1 MDIILHNKSLQKETD
16 KVNIYNNWANT
27 YEEYVNGIGYKGPHN
42 FSKIFINMLLGNKE
56 LENLKVRIL
65 DFGCGTGL
73 LGLHIRRLCQ
83 TKKINIE
90 LVGIDI
96 SENMIKQA
104 IDKQVYDNI
113 YNINLVDLEIQE
125 ILNSIGMFD
134 YIVSCGVFLEGHVS
148 FEIFEKFKK
157 MVEYNIMFTARQS
170 FIQEEYSNY
179 VRFVKKDSYDYKES
193 DIEYLDNVECKLIL
207 I

>member
-1 MDIILHNKSLQKETD
+1 MDIILHNKSLQKDTD

-27 YEEYVNGIGYKGPHN
+27 YEEYVGSIGYKGPNN
-42 FSKIFINMLLGNKE
+42 FSKIFINLVMENKE
-56 LENLKVRIL
+56 LENSKIRIL

-73 LGLHIRRLCQ
+73 LGLHIRRMCER
-83 TKKINIE
+83 KKIDVE
-90 LVGIDI
+90 LIGIDI
-96 SENMIKQA
+96 SENMINQA
-104 IDKQVYDNI
+104 RDKQVYDNI
-113 YNINLVDLEIQE
+113 YNMNLLNLDIEEIINSL
-125 ILNSIGMFD
+125 GMFD
-134 YIVSCGVFLEGHVS
+134 YIVSCGVFLEGHVG
-148 FEIFEKFKK
+148 FNIFEKFKQ

>member
-16 KVNIYNNWANT
+16 KINIYNNWANT

-42 FSKIFINMLLGNKE
+42 FSKFFINMLLGNEE
-56 LENLKVRIL
+56 LKDSKVRIL

-83 TKKINIE
+83 TKNINIE
-90 LVGIDI
+90 IVGIDI

-104 IDKQVYDNI
+104 RDKQVYDNI
-113 YNINLVDLEIQE
+113 YNMNLVNLDIEEIT
-125 ILNSIGMFD
+125 NSIGMFD
-134 YIVSCGVFLEGHVS
+134 YIVSCGVFLEGHVG

-179 VRFVKKDSYDYKES
+179 VRFVKKDSYNYKES